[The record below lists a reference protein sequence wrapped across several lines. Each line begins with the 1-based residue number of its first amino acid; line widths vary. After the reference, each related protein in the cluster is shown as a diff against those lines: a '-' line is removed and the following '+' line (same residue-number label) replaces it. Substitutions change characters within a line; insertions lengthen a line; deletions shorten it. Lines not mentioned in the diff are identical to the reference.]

1 MAFTGS
7 FSRANV
13 LAPRTAVLRSP
24 SLQTNIRIG
33 VLRAHFC
40 EDDDP
45 LFLSAKEAA
54 SLRFMESHQ
63 PEPLFVDEYAGCL
76 AAPNPQ
82 INPNSHQYCVAT
94 KFLYDNLI
102 QKVNHIN
109 GVKQVVLLTDGMDT
123 RPYRIR
129 WPMSTIIFD
138 ISPDNVFKR
147 AAQDLQGSGAKIPR
161 GNFFCHVPLESP
173 NIQLEICRRGFRGDQ
188 PSIWVMQGLPIKTL
202 VDFED
207 VLFIVSSLAMK
218 GSYFLGELPSWLA
231 ETEIKSRSSTSTMKW
246 MDKLFMGNGFRVET
260 IVLEELARRLGKE
273 LTLEP
278 YKNIPFVAEQL
289 RFSDYEMDT
298 WRKEFERI
306 ENEGDEEGFEEL

>member
-7 FSRANV
+7 FSSANM
-13 LAPRTAVLRSP
+13 LTPRTAVLSSP
-24 SLQTNIRIG
+24 SLQTKIRIG
-33 VLRAHFC
+33 GLRAHLR

-45 LFLSAKEAA
+45 LFLSGKEAA
-54 SLRFMESHQ
+54 SLRFMESQQ
-63 PEPLFVDEYAGCL
+63 P
-76 AAPNPQ
+76 
-82 INPNSHQYCVAT
+82 
-94 KFLYDNLI
+94 
-102 QKVNHIN
+102 
-109 GVKQVVLLTDGMDT
+109 DGMDT

-147 AAQDLQGSGAKIPR
+147 AAQDLLGSGAKISR

-173 NIQLEICRRGFRGDQ
+173 HVQLEICSRGFRGDQ

-207 VLFIVSSLAMK
+207 VLFLVSSLATK

-231 ETEIKSRSSTSTMKW
+231 ETEIKSKSSTNTMKW

-260 IVLEELARRLGKE
+260 IAIAELARRLGKE

-289 RFSDYEMDT
+289 RFSDYEMET

>member
-7 FSRANV
+7 FSSANM
-13 LAPRTAVLRSP
+13 LTPRTAVLSSP
-24 SLQTNIRIG
+24 SLQTKIRIG
-33 VLRAHFC
+33 GLRAHLR

-45 LFLSAKEAA
+45 LFLSGKEAA
-54 SLRFMESHQ
+54 SLRFMESQQ
-63 PEPLFVDEYAGCL
+63 PDPLFFDEYAGCW
-76 AAPNPQ
+76 ATPNPQ
-82 INPNSHQYCVAT
+82 INPNSHHYCVVT
-94 KFLYDNLI
+94 KFLDDNLI
-102 QKVNHIN
+102 QKVNNVN
-109 GVKQVVLLTDGMDT
+109 GFKQVVLLTDGMDT

-147 AAQDLQGSGAKIPR
+147 AAQDLLGFGAKISR

-173 NIQLEICRRGFRGDQ
+173 HVQLEICSRGFRGDQ

-207 VLFIVSSLAMK
+207 VLFLVSSLATK

-231 ETEIKSRSSTSTMKW
+231 ETEIKSKSSTNTMKW

-260 IVLEELARRLGKE
+260 IAIAELARRLGKE

-289 RFSDYEMDT
+289 RFSDYEMET

>member
-7 FSRANV
+7 FPRANM
-13 LAPRTAVLRSP
+13 LSPRTVVLRSP
-24 SLQTNIRIG
+24 SLRTKNRVG
-33 VLRAHFC
+33 VLRAHLC

-54 SLRFMESHQ
+54 SLRFMESRQ
-63 PEPLFVDEYAGCL
+63 PEPLFVDEYAGCWV
-76 AAPNPQ
+76 AHNPQ
-82 INPNSHQYCVAT
+82 IKQKSHHYCVAT
-94 KFLYDNLI
+94 KFLDDKLI
-102 QKVNHIN
+102 KQVNHIN

-123 RPYRIR
+123 RPYRLR
-129 WPMSTIIFD
+129 WPMSTTIFD
-138 ISPDNVFKR
+138 ISPDNVFRR
-147 AAQDLQGSGAKIPR
+147 AARDLQGSGAKIPR

-173 NIQLEICRRGFRGDQ
+173 NIPLEICNRGFRGDQ

-207 VLFIVSSLAMK
+207 VLFIASSLAMK

-231 ETEIKSRSSTSTMKW
+231 EAEIKSRSSTSTMKW
-246 MDKLFMGNGFRVET
+246 MDKKFMSNGFRVET
-260 IVLEELARRLGKE
+260 IVLEEFARTLGKE

-278 YKNIPFVAEQL
+278 YKNTPFVAEQL
-289 RFSDYEMDT
+289 RFSDYEMEI